1 MCVRPSSAVSFPIA
15 TALIQ
20 VLHTMAAP
28 LPVSP
33 LAPKTY
39 PELAGVRRRAPGD
52 GRNRCATR
60 TVTIFLLCV
69 LDKGTTVAGVLTRS
83 KTCSAPVDLCRENL
97 KGGTARAIV
106 VNAGNANAFT
116 GKAGE
121 KTVAETVKA
130 AAQATGGKAE
140 EIFVASTGVIGMNLD
155 PQPIASRLAGM
166 AEAATAGNWMAAA
179 KAIMT
184 TDTFP
189 KLSTATAKL
198 GGKTVTINGFA
209 KGSGMIA
216 PDMATTLGFVFT
228 DAALPKGIL
237 QKLLADSCDRSFNSI
252 TVDGDTSTS
261 DTLLLCATGKAGN
274 EAKGLR
280 SIDDA
285 S

>member
-1 MCVRPSSAVSFPIA
+1 MIFCCACSTRD
-15 TALIQ
+15 TA
-20 VLHTMAAP
+20 
-28 LPVSP
+28 
-33 LAPKTY
+33 
-39 PELAGVRRRAPGD
+39 
-52 GRNRCATR
+52 
-60 TVTIFLLCV
+60 
-69 LDKGTTVAGVLTRS
+69 VAGVLTRS
-83 KTCSAPVDLCRENL
+83 KTCSAPVDLCRDHL
-97 KGGTARAIV
+97 KGGKARAIV

-121 KTVAETVKA
+121 KTVTETVKA
-130 AAQATGGKAE
+130 AAQATGGKTE

-166 AEAATAGNWMAAA
+166 AEAATADNWMAAA

-237 QKLLADSCDRSFNSI
+237 QKA
-252 TVDGDTSTS
+252 
-261 DTLLLCATGKAGN
+261 AG
-274 EAKGLR
+274 
-280 SIDDA
+280 
-285 S
+285 